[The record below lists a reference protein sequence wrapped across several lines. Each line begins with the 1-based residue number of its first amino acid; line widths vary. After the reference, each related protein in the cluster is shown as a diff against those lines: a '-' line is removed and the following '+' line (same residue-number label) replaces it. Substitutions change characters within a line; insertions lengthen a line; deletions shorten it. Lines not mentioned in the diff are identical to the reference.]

1 MHLLNANNWCKF
13 IVIAYVLGLHGGV
26 YTSEAPAMCTLPHAH
41 TADTCT
47 ITDLPPSVQS
57 LNQHI
62 EAPSSTILKNLQDH
76 LSEQKET
83 AEYQFKVRQHLLSHR
98 PQPSSHPVTPVCG
111 TLCAASPHF
120 VAGNDTARKPT

>member
-1 MHLLNANNWCKF
+1 M
-13 IVIAYVLGLHGGV
+13 LGLHGVV
-26 YTSEAPAMCTLPHAH
+26 YTSETPAMCTLPHAH

-57 LNQHI
+57 LNQQI

-83 AEYQFKVRQHLLSHR
+83 AEYQFKVRHPLLSLR
-98 PQPSSHPVTPVCG
+98 PQPSSHPAASVSAP
-111 TLCAASPHF
+111 LCATSPHF
-120 VAGNDTARKPT
+120 TAVNDTARNPT